1 MNNDI
6 ENLKKRLIYRSQYRG
21 TKEMD
26 KLVGSFVNTY
36 INSFDSKK
44 LNELEK
50 FLTIDDDNLYKF
62 YNNQIDNIEGA
73 NEELLRLFKIFVYKK
88 GWRRDWDSN
97 PGKSCPFAGFQDR
110 CFQPLSHLSV
120 SKVL

>member
-26 KLVGSFVNTY
+26 KLIGSFVKTHIDN
-36 INSFDSKK
+36 FDLNK

-50 FLTIDDDNLYKF
+50 FLSIDDDTLYKF
-62 YNNQIDNIEGA
+62 YNNQLEKIDHA
-73 NEELLRLFKIFVYKK
+73 NEEMTKLYKNHKYKK
-88 GWRRDWDSN
+88 
-97 PGKSCPFAGFQDR
+97 
-110 CFQPLSHLSV
+110 
-120 SKVL
+120 

>member
-26 KLVGSFVNTY
+26 KLIGSFVNTY
-36 INSFDSKK
+36 INNFDSEK

-50 FLTIDDDNLYKF
+50 FLTIDDDSLYKF
-62 YNNQIDNIEGA
+62 YNNQLDYIEGI

-88 GWRRDWDSN
+88 
-97 PGKSCPFAGFQDR
+97 
-110 CFQPLSHLSV
+110 
-120 SKVL
+120 